1 MKDEVCPDE
10 NYEEIGPD
18 TPIEE
23 FVVKSKLESDLK
35 IEDFEKMI
43 DYNLKLVGV
52 TLKKIEIERN
62 SDDEI
67 AL

>member
-1 MKDEVCPDE
+1 M
-10 NYEEIGPD
+10 
-18 TPIEE
+18 
-23 FVVKSKLESDLK
+23 KSKLESDLK
-35 IEDFEKMI
+35 MEDFEKMI

-62 SDDEI
+62 SDHEI